1 MQLSVRL
8 QKIEEMISG
17 SYDHI
22 WDCCCDHGLLGFNLL
37 KKERAGQVHFVD
49 IVPDLL
55 KQVETK
61 LNKYWQGDKN
71 SWQIHCVDAAN
82 LSLEAYSKDKHLII
96 IAGVGGELIV
106 KMMQSLLPLTVSFDV
121 QFILCPVHHHYLL
134 RSFLIKNK
142 LGLINES
149 LVFENKRG
157 YEILHLLK
165 SASKPLSK
173 VGSQM
178 WDFKNPLHRDYLDKT
193 INHYSRMA
201 KNPKTD
207 VDHILTDYQRLLIS

>member
-37 KKERAGQVHFVD
+37 KKERAGLVHFVD

-55 KQVETK
+55 KQIETK
-61 LNKYWQGDKN
+61 LNKHWQGDKN
-71 SWQIHCVDAAN
+71 SWQIHCLDAAN
-82 LSLEAYSKDKHLII
+82 LPLETCLKDKHLII

-106 KMMQSLLPLTVSFDV
+106 NMMQSLLPLTASFNV
-121 QFILCPVHHHYLL
+121 QFILCPVHHNYLL

-142 LGLINES
+142 LALINES
-149 LVFENKRG
+149 LVFENNRA
-157 YEILHLLK
+157 YEILHLSK

-178 WDFKNPLHRDYLDKT
+178 WDFENPLHRDYLDKT

-201 KNPKTD
+201 KSPKTD
-207 VDHILTDYQRLLIS
+207 VAHIINDYQRLLVN